1 MSSMN
6 GPASPIDWSQTA
18 RLESKNI
25 GKGSTIIIALVAGW
39 MLMSN
44 NVTAQQQASTPS
56 RGFGCNINGIPSE
69 KRAHYRQLVE
79 ALLHAITERREL
91 PDGYSFRVDNEHL
104 TADQLVE
111 WVNLE
116 RQCCPFFGFEILW
129 EPENGPVWLQL
140 TGPQGVKDFIIGE
153 FGFR

>member
-1 MSSMN
+1 MSSMD
-6 GPASPIDWSQTA
+6 GPASPRDWSQTE
-18 RLESKNI
+18 RLESKNS
-25 GKGSTIIIALVAGW
+25 GKGWTIITALMAGL
-39 MLMSN
+39 MLLSN
-44 NVTAQQQASTPS
+44 NVTAQQQATTAP
-56 RGFGCNINGIPSE
+56 RGFACNINGIPSE
-69 KRAHYRQLVE
+69 KRAHYRHLVE

-91 PDGYSFRVDNEHL
+91 SDGYSFRIDNEHL
-104 TADQLVE
+104 TTNQLVE

-140 TGPQGVKDFIIGE
+140 TGPQGVKDFIVDE

>member
-6 GPASPIDWSQTA
+6 GPVSPIDWSQTD

-56 RGFGCNINGIPSE
+56 RGFACNINGIPSE

-91 PDGYSFRVDNEHL
+91 PDGYSFRVDNEHP
-104 TADQLVE
+104 TTDQLVE

-116 RQCCPFFGFEILW
+116 RQCCPFFGFEILR
-129 EPENGPVWLQL
+129 EPENGLC
-140 TGPQGVKDFIIGE
+140 GSS
-153 FGFR
+153 

>member
-6 GPASPIDWSQTA
+6 GPVSPIDWSQTD

-153 FGFR
+153 FGLR

>member
-6 GPASPIDWSQTA
+6 GPVSPIDWSQTD

-129 EPENGPVWLQL
+129 EPENGPVWLRL
-140 TGPQGVKDFIIGE
+140 TGPQGVKDFILDE